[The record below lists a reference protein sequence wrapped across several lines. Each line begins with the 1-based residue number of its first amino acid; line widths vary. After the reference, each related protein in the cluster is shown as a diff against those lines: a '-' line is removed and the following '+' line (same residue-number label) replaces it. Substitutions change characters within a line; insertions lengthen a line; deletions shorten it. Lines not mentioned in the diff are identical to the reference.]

1 MLNDASRQILQD
13 IGLLWPLLTAAIAIV
28 AAIWQWLKNRATQK
42 LLDDATRRSEG
53 PRFVCIQI
61 GLLNEHNEFE
71 HSLADQIPSG
81 LPPGIM
87 KVGMLLRNDGATIY
101 EVGDNQASGLGFIFD
116 SARRIQRD
124 EGCIFSYLYDETQRE
139 KWCQLTVTY
148 VSQATGFKQSQK
160 YEYLHGFPQ
169 IRRVDPE

>member
-1 MLNDASRQILQD
+1 MLNDASREILQD
-13 IGLLWPLLTAAIAIV
+13 MGLLWPLLTAAFGLGV
-28 AAIWQWLKNRATQK
+28 AVWQWGKNRATQK

-53 PRFVCIQI
+53 PRFVCMRI
-61 GLLNEHNEFE
+61 GLLNEHKVIE

-81 LPPGIM
+81 LPAGIM

-101 EVGDNQASGLGFIFD
+101 EAGDDQPSGLGFIFD
-116 SARRIQRD
+116 SARSIQSGD
-124 EGCIFSYLYDETQRE
+124 GCIFSYLYDDAQRG

-148 VSQATGFKQSQK
+148 VSEATGFKQSQR

-169 IRRVDPE
+169 IRRVDPA